1 LWELKTDGER
11 RFNLRMKQR
20 LSGAGELPD
29 AEESNAD
36 IDGFLHGFTSSKN
49 WDKLSKPSQS

>member
-1 LWELKTDGER
+1 
-11 RFNLRMKQR
+11 MKQR

-36 IDGFLHGFTSSKN
+36 IDGFLHKFTSSKN